1 MAGTRIN
8 LNQLPGYIEDRL
20 EELVQEAGVFLEGR
34 LVTLSPTDT
43 GTFKKNWQR
52 RRDGLD
58 FLSFNATQGY
68 AEAIT
73 FGVNMPPSWQ
83 GQFRSK
89 FGLPQAWPDKLAGEE
104 TKAQIPKI
112 WNRIVRRS

>member
-20 EELVQEAGVFLEGR
+20 EELVQEAGVFLENR
-34 LVTLSPTDT
+34 LISVSPTDT

-58 FLSFNATQGY
+58 FLSFNNTQGY
-68 AEAIT
+68 AEVIT

-83 GQFRSK
+83 GRFRSK
-89 FGLPQAWPDKLAGEE
+89 FKLQKGWPDTLAAKDTRE
-104 TKAQIPKI
+104 QIPKI